1 MADPLTKSSKIEA
14 IYARLLYLLDN
25 GSTLKAGCEQIQ
37 EENSQLA
44 ATIRKQ
50 YQRRCTTPSEA
61 HSNQMLTDK
70 QENILVS
77 MVVVYS
83 AMHELLKAG
92 DLQQHVLASFRIE
105 VGKSWANYFLNWHK
119 DAICKCKT
127 KILASKRVDG
137 AISEHVAE
145 FIGQVETVAEVYPMK
160 ASNVVN
166 YNKTR
171 VFISEVGGIWLEHAG
186 KVLKDLMEL

>member
-1 MADPLTKSSKIEA
+1 MSDPLTKSSDKEA

-37 EENSQLA
+37 DENGQLA
-44 ATIRKQ
+44 GTTKKQ
-50 YQRRCTTPSEA
+50 YQRRCTAPAKA
-61 HSNQMLTDK
+61 HGNQKLTDE

-83 AMHELLKAG
+83 AMHESLKAC
-92 DLQQHVLASFRIE
+92 DLQQHVLAAFGVE
-105 VGKSWANYFLNWHK
+105 VGKSWANYFLQRHNN
-119 DAICKCKT
+119 AISKRKT

-137 AISEHVAE
+137 TITEHVAE

-166 YNKTR
+166 YDETW
-171 VFISEVGGIWLEHAG
+171 VYISEVGGVRLEHAG
-186 KVLKDLMEL
+186 KERA